1 MSNRLDQGE
10 QEHGSANRRRKAIPL
25 RMASGPQDYTPGQQE
40 EPAVLT
46 SLADMLQWAQNWA
59 RSRSIWPFSYAL
71 ACCGFEMIA
80 AAAAPQYD
88 MARFGAEVFRSSP
101 RQADLMIVAGTVSVK
116 MAPRLRHLW
125 EQMPEPKWVIS
136 MGQCANSG
144 GEFYDSYYTVQGVDT
159 VVPVDVY
166 VPGCPPRPEALIEG
180 LFKLR
185 EKIEKQGLRLR
196 GEGPLPVTLPS
207 PSISLPAGE
216 TAPQKPAAPVVER
229 PTVREPGGN
238 APSPSTETGV
248 PDEGQ
253 YQEMLLNLGPQH
265 PSTHGV
271 LRLVLRLSGE
281 TVLDC
286 TPVIGYLHRGLE
298 KTLENRPYLGGI
310 RYTDNADYLSPM
322 LNEIAYAGAVEQLMG
337 LEPPRRAQY
346 IRLLV
351 GELQR
356 IASHLVGIGSFLD
369 DLGPE
374 TPYLWTMRDREGIM
388 DLFEALSGSRFNVNY
403 VRVGGVLHDFPKGW
417 LTSCAAYLDQLE
429 KNMVELERLVAG
441 NEIFQVRTRGVG
453 YLDAQQALAYGIT
466 GPMARA
472 SGIAWDLRVNR
483 PCMAYRE
490 VPVNIQVRQEGD
502 CYARNAVRF
511 QEIGESIRLCRV
523 AIDQLPPGPI
533 GARTPIALRPPRGE
547 TYFAIESS
555 KGELGVYLISDGSE
569 YPWRAK
575 LRGPS
580 FVNLQVL
587 PELLR
592 GYQMSDVIA
601 ILGSLDFVVGEVD
614 R

>member
-1 MSNRLDQGE
+1 
-10 QEHGSANRRRKAIPL
+10 
-25 RMASGPQDYTPGQQE
+25 MAKGPQDYVPGQQE

-46 SLADMLQWAQNWA
+46 SVAEMLQWAQNWA

-71 ACCGFEMIA
+71 ACCGIEMIA
-80 AAAAPQYD
+80 AASAPQYD
-88 MARFGAEVFRSSP
+88 MARFGSEVFRSSP

-125 EQMPEPKWVIS
+125 EQMPDPKWVIS

-180 LFKLR
+180 IFKLR
-185 EKIEKQGLRLR
+185 EKIEKQGYLPHDDQDTSLQASTVSSE
-196 GEGPLPVTLPS
+196 EGAS
-207 PSISLPAGE
+207 GAQE
-216 TAPQKPAAPVVER
+216 EAAQG
-229 PTVREPGGN
+229 TQ
-238 APSPSTETGV
+238 T
-248 PDEGQ
+248 
-253 YQEMLLNLGPQH
+253 QEMLLNLGPQH

-271 LRLVLRLSGE
+271 LRLLLRLSGE

-286 TPVIGYLHRGLE
+286 TPVMGYLHRGIE

-310 RYTDNADYLSPM
+310 RYLDNADYLSPM

-356 IASHLVGIGSFLD
+356 IASHLVGIGSYVN
-369 DLGPE
+369 DLGTT
-374 TPYLWTMRDREGIM
+374 TPLLWTFRDREGVM
-388 DLFEALSGSRFNVNY
+388 ALFESLGGSRFNINY
-403 VRVGGVLHDFPKGW
+403 IRVGGVLHDFPRGW
-417 LTSCAAYLDQLE
+417 LSTCEAYLDQLE
-429 KNMVELERLVAG
+429 KNMHELETLVNG
-441 NEIFQVRTRGVG
+441 NEIFQARTQGVG
-453 YLDAQQALAYGIT
+453 YLDPQQAVAYGLT
-466 GPMARA
+466 GPVARA
-472 SGIAWDLRVNR
+472 SGIDWDLRVNR

-490 VPVNIQVRQEGD
+490 VPVNVQIRQEGD

-511 QEIGESIRLCRV
+511 QEIWESIRLCRV
-523 AIDQLPPGPI
+523 AIEQLPPGSI
-533 GARTPIALRPPRGE
+533 SARTPIALRPPRGE

-575 LRGPS
+575 IRGPS

-592 GYQMSDVIA
+592 GYKMSDVIA
-601 ILGSLDFVVGEVD
+601 VLGSLDFVVGEVD